1 MKIAPGLYL
10 KSRKLRLAPWQGL
23 NWGEMVA
30 ALQLPPPSL
39 PTPRRKPLPHCC
51 GAACVS
57 LMQYSFIVEV
67 NTMNREVQALSA
79 LMVAV
84 SLLVQG
90 TVRIDFAT
98 FSLVSN

>member
-1 MKIAPGLYL
+1 
-10 KSRKLRLAPWQGL
+10 
-23 NWGEMVA
+23 
-30 ALQLPPPSL
+30 
-39 PTPRRKPLPHCC
+39 
-51 GAACVS
+51 
-57 LMQYSFIVEV
+57 MQYSFIVEV